1 MADVLLHSCTVY
13 FYLYDAQAGSYAQQ
27 GDSAVGCALLAT
39 PEGPSPFHLLVYNA
53 QKKPL
58 LQTAVTAQVQFTPQQ
73 NNYVNFYDQTKKN
86 YSMRFK
92 DAADATAFLSAAA
105 YVKAQL
111 VIQAAFASGGSMVV
125 AMEELALGKEDG
137 RGQGV
142 VTGDVAGVSL
152 SVWKGSKGDAMS
164 TMDNPLDLA
173 KLPATEST
181 DLRRIHLIDA
191 QDAEAGTDAL
201 TRALATQALHGMQ
214 KGVQRLVT
222 IVLPETQEWIIVHA
236 ELVKVKKASTKSK
249 SKSVTYAEEPQEEK
263 HSGLVERMA
272 NLSRVGSEGSSGL
285 IASLKKRQSNAV
297 PIDTSRDE
305 TSEVVDARQY
315 GSLSSGSSPPPGYVP
330 VLLEGL
336 QLPGSRRPSSS
347 NMTTP
352 VEAAAAQDV
361 SRSPSQSSGMS
372 LAAKVIAPLKTAS
385 ATSSYETSSFAATS
399 SSANAASAALS
410 LEMEQLM
417 KEQSELAELQKQL
430 EESKK
435 NLQQESSSAPR
446 SPASRPSENRH
457 ASSPSSNPA
466 LIGASPLL
474 GMTSTGAGANGTT
487 GFGAF
492 QNSLGSS
499 SSALFG
505 SSVPGS
511 DANGFSSA
519 NLSQWTP
526 PKSSFDLVTSFTPSS
541 LPLSMGGSAPQ
552 STFASSSSLTPYM
565 ARPPPPAPLY
575 STPSSLSTPG
585 LSSSSTMELEN
596 NMVRLQ
602 RSSTS
607 VESSLQDLHSKM
619 DRLLNMQSGVK
630 SVGKYTSSA
639 GLFSGSSSGSSSLSS
654 SGFTAGSSS
663 SSLLKNLEKALTQR
677 DQLQELNNRLQEAH
691 GQLESTVEE
700 LQSQQEALQLE
711 NRNLLDKVQNSNQLQ
726 QDKFR
731 LELRSVQQ
739 QMSHAQEQMLVYQE
753 ENFQLRSQLAAKDD
767 QLQRDKQQWQE
778 ENRKQLEQL
787 QRQLQSQVQQSSQD
801 ALDSLTR
808 EKTHLQA
815 QVKEFDSKQA
825 QWEIERSTLTNQLQ
839 QTQRQVAQFKEAQ
852 ANSHAAQD
860 AQMQE
865 LEAQVDQLRSESSRL
880 RQQLERSKGDT
891 QHLQDLLAEQEHT
904 MAQWQDAKSSQEHAA
919 LNELFKELMN
929 DIYFHFQ
936 DAFDEDTEF
945 TGKEIVMAIRKILK
959 QNTMDVLVKLEE
971 FWQTQAQNNRA
982 R

>member
-13 FYLYDAQAGSYAQQ
+13 FYLYDAQTGSYAQQ

-39 PEGPSPFHLLVYNA
+39 PEGPSPFHLLIYNA

-73 NNYVNFYDQTKKN
+73 NNYVNFYDQAKKN

-125 AMEELALGKEDG
+125 AVEELALGKEDG

-142 VTGDVAGVSL
+142 ATGDVAGVSL

-164 TMDNPLDLA
+164 SMENPLDLA

-191 QDAEAGTDAL
+191 ADIEAGTDAL
-201 TRALATQALHGMQ
+201 TRALSTQALHGMQ

-222 IVLPETQEWIIVHA
+222 VVLPETQEWIIVHA
-236 ELVKVKKASTKSK
+236 ELVKVKKASSK
-249 SKSVTYAEEPQEEK
+249 STTSKSAATKSVTYAVTEEPQEEK

-285 IASLKKRQSNAV
+285 IASLKKRQSNATA
-297 PIDTSRDE
+297 IDTNE
-305 TSEVVDARQY
+305 TSEYVDVRH
-315 GSLSSGSSPPPGYVP
+315 LSSGGSTPPGYVP

-336 QLPGSRRPSSS
+336 QLPGSRRSSSS
-347 NMTTP
+347 NMTAAI
-352 VEAAAAQDV
+352 EASASDV

-372 LAAKVIAPLKTAS
+372 LAAKVIAPLKAAS
-385 ATSSYETSSFAATS
+385 ATSSYESSSFAAS
-399 SSANAASAALS
+399 SSTSAASAALS

-435 NLQQESSSAPR
+435 NLQQETPR
-446 SPASRPSENRH
+446 SPSARPSENRH
-457 ASSPSSNPA
+457 ASSRSSNPA

-474 GMTSTGAGANGTT
+474 GMTNTGTNGANG
-487 GFGAF
+487 FGSF
-492 QNSLGSS
+492 QNPLGSS
-499 SSALFG
+499 SSGFTP
-505 SSVPGS
+505 SSSFSSGS
-511 DANGFSSA
+511 DANGFSTA

-526 PKSSFDLVTSFTPSS
+526 PKSSFDLVPSFTPSS
-541 LPLSMGGSAPQ
+541 LPLSMGGSTPQ
-552 STFASSSSLTPYM
+552 STFASSSLTPYL
-565 ARPPPPAPLY
+565 ARSPPPAPLY

-607 VESSLQDLHSKM
+607 MESSLQDLHSKM

-663 SSLLKNLEKALTQR
+663 SSLLKNLEKALAQR
-677 DQLQELNNRLQEAH
+677 DQLQELNNRLQDAH
-691 GQLESTVEE
+691 GQLESAVEE

-711 NRNLLDKVQNSNQLQ
+711 NRNLLDKVQNSSQLQ

-767 QLQRDKQQWQE
+767 QAQREKQQWQE

-787 QRQLQSQVQQSSQD
+787 QRQLQSQVQQNSQE

-808 EKTHLQA
+808 EKTQLQA

-825 QWEIERSTLTNQLQ
+825 QWETERSTLASQLQ
-839 QTQRQVAQFKEAQ
+839 QAQRQVAQFKETQ
-852 ANSHAAQD
+852 ANTHAAQD
-860 AQMQE
+860 AQVQE
-865 LEAQVDQLRSESSRL
+865 LEAQVDQLRSESARL

-919 LNELFKELMN
+919 LSDLLKELM
-929 DIYFHFQ
+929 DDVYAYFQ
-936 DAFDEDTEF
+936 NTFDEDTEF
-945 TGKEIVMAIRKILK
+945 TGKEVIMATRKILK
-959 QNTMDVLVKLEE
+959 QNTMDVLVKLEQ
-971 FWQTQAQNNRA
+971 FWQTQAQNNRS